1 MEDYGMEDAFEM
13 SKQEIL
19 NLMNEFVNDM
29 KKCDVRQDEIDKNIS
44 VLWDFYFSKIQ
55 KIESKF

>member
-1 MEDYGMEDAFEM
+1 MEDAFEM